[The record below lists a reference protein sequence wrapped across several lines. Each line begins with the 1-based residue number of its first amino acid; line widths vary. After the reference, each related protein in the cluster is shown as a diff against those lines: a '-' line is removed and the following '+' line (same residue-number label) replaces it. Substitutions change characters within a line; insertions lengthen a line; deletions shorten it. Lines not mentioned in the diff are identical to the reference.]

1 MSSYKIAVIC
11 NGKEISF
18 GLNLFHLFQYKNEE
32 EKLISNKFDEIV
44 IELYSAAAFC
54 HSNISKKTVRIYVG
68 TVQNVDSS
76 YKKVFEKFGME
87 IYQNENA
94 YILKANDKQLD
105 CYSDFISYANE
116 KRIEYIE
123 LEKDYFSKVVVL
135 DENWIV
141 SEFTQANSGKMF
153 RKVNTKVQQLY
164 DCLAFVVYLDFL
176 KNTKE

>member
-135 DENWIV
+135 DKNWIV
-141 SEFTQANSGKMF
+141 SEFLQANPGGIF
-153 RKVNTKVQQLY
+153 RKANTKIQQLY
-164 DCLAFVVYLDFL
+164 DCLAFVVYLDIL
-176 KNTKE
+176 